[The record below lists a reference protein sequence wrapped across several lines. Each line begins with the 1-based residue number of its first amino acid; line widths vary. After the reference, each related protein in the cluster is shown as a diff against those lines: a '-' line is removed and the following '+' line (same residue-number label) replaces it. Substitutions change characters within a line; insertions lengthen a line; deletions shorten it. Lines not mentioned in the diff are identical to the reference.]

1 MSVARPTIQAAVAL
15 ARAAFDD
22 EGIASPETD
31 AVELAAFALGTDAS
45 DVRRRMVLRDPADEG
60 FLDAYDGL
68 VEERLARMPLQHLTG
83 RAHFRRLTLAVGPG
97 VFVPR
102 PETEVTAGLAIEAA
116 SGLGPDVVVLD
127 LCTGS
132 GAIALAV
139 KDELPHARVLA
150 VELSDLAHGWAV
162 ANRDRLGLDVEVR
175 LGDATTAF
183 GDLEGD
189 VDVVVSNPPYI
200 PVGAVPV
207 DPEVRDHD
215 PEVALY
221 GGSADGLAVP
231 LAVAARAAVLL
242 RPGGVLVMEHADSQ
256 GVVVAAGAAWDRG
269 VGRGRRPRRPLGP
282 AAHDRGRPEPDPTA
296 DREGRREPGLFS
308 TRARARRQ
316 TRLRM
321 KISSA
326 MMSSTPTIVQIR
338 LEPRMGGT
346 PLVRSV
352 RAVARA
358 RRH

>member
-1 MSVARPTIQAAVAL
+1 M
-15 ARAAFDD
+15 
-22 EGIASPETD
+22 
-31 AVELAAFALGTDAS
+31 
-45 DVRRRMVLRDPADEG
+45 
-60 FLDAYDGL
+60 
-68 VEERLARMPLQHLTG
+68 
-83 RAHFRRLTLAVGPG
+83 
-97 VFVPR
+97 
-102 PETEVTAGLAIEAA
+102 
-116 SGLGPDVVVLD
+116 
-127 LCTGS
+127 
-132 GAIALAV
+132 
-139 KDELPHARVLA
+139 LA

-183 GDLEGD
+183 DDLEGD

-256 GVVVAAGAAWDRG
+256 GVSLPHALRATGEWVEVVDHAG
-269 VGRGRRPRRPLGP
+269 PLGP
-282 AAHDRGRPEPDPTA
+282 AAHDGGGAADGLTDLTARGGGSPASSRPGPARGGRSDAVEDEDQQGDDEQHTDDRPDQVGT
-296 DREGRREPGLFS
+296 
-308 TRARARRQ
+308 TH
-316 TRLRM
+316 
-321 KISSA
+321 
-326 MMSSTPTIVQIR
+326 
-338 LEPRMGGT
+338 GGT